1 MPHYLGSCLISQSL
15 PAKVTSAPLSHD
27 CKKAGFV
34 TYAWLFFRSKIS
46 VCSSPRRKEVMNN
59 ELGDR

>member
-27 CKKAGFV
+27 CKKSGFV
-34 TYAWLFFRSKIS
+34 TYAWLFSVQDFRLFF
-46 VCSSPRRKEVMNN
+46 PAPKEVMNN